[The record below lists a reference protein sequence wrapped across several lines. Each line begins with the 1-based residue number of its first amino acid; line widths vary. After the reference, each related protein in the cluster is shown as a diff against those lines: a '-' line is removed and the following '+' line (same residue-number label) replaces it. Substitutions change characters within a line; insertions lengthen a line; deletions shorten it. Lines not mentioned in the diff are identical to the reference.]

1 MRALVHRGP
10 TPTESLQLR
19 HVPTPHAPRDGVL
32 VRVAA
37 SSPNPVDWHLY
48 RGEPLTMRLPRFG
61 STRTTRGIGKDFS
74 GIVAEVGPESTG
86 FGVGQRVFGTIP
98 ATAQVPGSVADYVPV
113 STEWVS
119 SLPRTADPL
128 QGATIG
134 LAGLTAL
141 QALRDRGELHTGG
154 RVLVWGASGGVGHLA
169 VQIARLLGASRTD
182 AVCSSRSA
190 DLVRSLGADTIVDYT
205 QAQTPTGP
213 YDVIVDTVCTASPA
227 LISGLLAPRGVV
239 VTIGALG
246 AGRIL
251 GPVGPMARRAVG
263 ARLRGFT
270 SRTVL
275 TQVNPED
282 LALLGSW
289 MEAGS
294 LRVAIAGTYPLSEA
308 VEAYRRLETG
318 RVHGKLAIVSDE
330 ELLDRMRSA
339 TGN

>member
-10 TPTESLQLR
+10 TPTEDLQLR
-19 HVPTPHAPRDGVL
+19 QVPTPHAPQDGLL

-48 RGEPLTMRLPRFG
+48 RGEPVTMRLPKFG
-61 STRTTRGIGKDFS
+61 ATRATRGIGEDFS
-74 GIVAEVGPESTG
+74 GVVAEVGAEVTG
-86 FGVGQRVFGTIP
+86 FSVGQHVFGTVP
-98 ATAQVPGSVADYVPV
+98 AIAQIPGSIAEYVPV
-113 STEWVS
+113 STQWVAP
-119 SLPRTADPL
+119 LPAAVDPL
-128 QGATIG
+128 ESATIG

-141 QALRDRGELHTGG
+141 QALRERGELRAGG

-169 VQIARLLGASRTD
+169 VQIARLLGASRVD

-190 DLVRSLGADTIVDYT
+190 AFVRSLGADTIIDYT
-205 QAQTPTGP
+205 RDQTPTGP

-227 LISGLLAPRGVV
+227 LVSQLLTPHGVI

-246 AGRIL
+246 TGHLL
-251 GPVGPMARRAVG
+251 GPAAPMARRAVG
-263 ARLRGFT
+263 AKLRGFT

-275 TQVNPED
+275 TRVNAED
-282 LALLGSW
+282 LALLASW

-294 LRVAIAGTYPLSEA
+294 LRVTIAGTYPLSDA
-308 VEAYRRLETG
+308 VGAYQRLEAG
-318 RVHGKLAIVSDE
+318 RVQGKLAIVSDQS
-330 ELLDRMRSA
+330 LLDRMRDT